1 MTGRGCLASGALLAL
16 MACGGGAAQGGGD
29 APADAREVLL
39 SACSTQQGI
48 GYLKR
53 EYGESYCECWAD
65 KALETLSAANYRTLV
80 EASRAELAAAD
91 RADREGIVRQH
102 TEIYS
107 TVSTAAQACK
117 GAGSD

>member
-1 MTGRGCLASGALLAL
+1 MLAL
-16 MACGGGAAQGGGD
+16 MACAGGAERGGGD
-29 APADAREVLL
+29 SPAAAREVLV

-53 EYGESYCECWAD
+53 EYGENYCECWAD
-65 KALETLSAANYRTLV
+65 KALEVLSTANYRTLV
-80 EASRAELAAAD
+80 DASRAELAAAD
-91 RADREGIVRQH
+91 GADREKIARQH

>member
-1 MTGRGCLASGALLAL
+1 

-53 EYGESYCECWAD
+53 EYGERMLAD
-65 KALETLSAANYRTLV
+65 LGALFSQLLHLLLYK
-80 EASRAELAAAD
+80 EL
-91 RADREGIVRQH
+91 RRLL
-102 TEIYS
+102 
-107 TVSTAAQACK
+107 
-117 GAGSD
+117 